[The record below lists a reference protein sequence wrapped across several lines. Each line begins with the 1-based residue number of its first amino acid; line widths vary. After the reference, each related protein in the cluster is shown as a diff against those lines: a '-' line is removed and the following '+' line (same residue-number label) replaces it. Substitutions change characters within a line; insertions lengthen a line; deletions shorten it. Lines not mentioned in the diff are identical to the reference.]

1 MVLDGLSALEQL
13 DVVGGRVDLFG
24 QLRLG
29 HFIGPFLAASIPDAG
44 SDFRPCFLHGNDVVR
59 SVHFRKT
66 LSIGARFVN
75 LERRDGSVGLD
86 FVQGGMKRVWHR
98 MFGRG

>member
-29 HFIGPFLAASIPDAG
+29 HFVGPFLAASVPDAG
-44 SDFRPCFLHGNDVVR
+44 SDFCPCFLHGNDVIR

-66 LSIGARFVN
+66 LSIGSRFVN
-75 LERRDGSVGLD
+75 LETSDVSAGLD
-86 FVQGGMKRVWHR
+86 FTRWDEGGLAQNVW
-98 MFGRG
+98 